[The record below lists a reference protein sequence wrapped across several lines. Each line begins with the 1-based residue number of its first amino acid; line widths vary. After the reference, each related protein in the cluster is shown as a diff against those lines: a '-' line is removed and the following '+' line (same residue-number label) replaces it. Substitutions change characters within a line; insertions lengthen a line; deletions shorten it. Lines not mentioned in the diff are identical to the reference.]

1 MTLEWTT
8 FRIRAVVVLACL
20 ALFAA
25 SFFFDKYTQYI
36 VNLVLIYVIVA
47 IGLNLVLGYA
57 GQFAFVHGALMGI
70 GAYVTALLPEKFDI
84 SFWISLPV
92 AGVVSAAIGAV
103 IALPAMRI
111 SRVYLALLT
120 LGVAQLIGW
129 VLINWQSVTGGTD
142 GVSLGAPYFL
152 GYRLRGDHG
161 AFLIIF
167 PLTIVLYWIA
177 RKVLDGKLGRAFIT
191 IRENEIVARCN
202 GIDVP
207 RTKIV
212 VFALAG
218 LYAGIG
224 GGLYALTLG
233 FIIPESFG
241 LQQVVLQFSVVVLGG
256 LMSLPGMVLGSVLLT
271 TLPEILRNAQ
281 AWQEIIYGLI
291 LMIVII
297 VMPLGLAGLLKG
309 WRVLPQEVL
318 ARNWRR
324 FAAGVSSAG
333 RKSEEAGAK

>member
-1 MTLEWTT
+1 MNWTT
-8 FRIRAVVVLACL
+8 SGIRTCIVLLCAG
-20 ALFAA
+20 LFVA
-25 SFFFDKYTQYI
+25 SFFLDRYSQYI
-36 VNLVLIYVIVA
+36 VNLVMIYVVIA

-57 GQFAFVHGALMGI
+57 GQFAFVHAALMGT
-70 GAYVTALLPEKFDI
+70 GAYVTALLSTKI
-84 SFWISLPV
+84 GVSFWISLPL
-92 AGVVSAAIGAV
+92 AGVVIAILGAI

-142 GVSLGAPYFL
+142 GVELRPPYLF
-152 GYRLRGDHG
+152 GYRMRGDHG
-161 AFLIIF
+161 AFLVIF
-167 PLTIVLYWIA
+167 PITIFMYWLA
-177 RKVLDGKLGRAFIT
+177 RRILDGKLGRAFIT

-202 GIDVP
+202 GIDVA
-207 RTKIV
+207 RTKII
-212 VFALAG
+212 VFALSG

-233 FIIPESFG
+233 FIVPESFG
-241 LQQVVLQFSVVVLGG
+241 LQQIVLQFSVVVLGG

-291 LMIVII
+291 LMIVIL

-309 WRVLPQEVL
+309 WGVLPQEVL
-318 ARNWRR
+318 ARKWRR
-324 FAAGVSSAG
+324 YVG
-333 RKSEEAGAK
+333 RKDPDVVAELEKVGAR